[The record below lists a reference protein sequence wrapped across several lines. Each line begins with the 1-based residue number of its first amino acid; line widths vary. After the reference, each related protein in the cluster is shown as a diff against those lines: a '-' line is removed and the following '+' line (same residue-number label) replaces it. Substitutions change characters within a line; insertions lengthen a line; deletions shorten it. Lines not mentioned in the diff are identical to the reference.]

1 MKKGFYYVSVLFIAL
16 LLLSFHH
23 LGYSLG
29 DSIFKAVGLSPW
41 SKINNTGFH
50 LPAIIGI
57 ILLIVGTSGTVK
69 YYKPKYPKILRR
81 IIIGCCVFFIV
92 VPYVSE
98 GTMYLLKHNSNGIDS
113 IDVADLKCRYK
124 TNEGNLV
131 IADCSF
137 ELYNYGKVEKI
148 SLKPVLNQDFVE
160 FDFQSNTLSL
170 DSHSKLNMSMQFN
183 GIQKDE
189 SVVVSGSLGE
199 VYLDLEIIH

>member
-1 MKKGFYYVSVLFIAL
+1 MKKGYFYIAAILVAL
-16 LLLSFHH
+16 LLLPFHH

-57 ILLIVGTSGTVK
+57 LLLIVGTSGTVK
-69 YYKPKYPKILRR
+69 FYKPKYPKILRR

-98 GTMYLLKHNSNGIDS
+98 GTMYLLKHNSNEIDS

-124 TNEGNLV
+124 TDEGNSV
-131 IADCSF
+131 IADCTF
-137 ELYNYGKVEKI
+137 ELYNYGKAEKI
-148 SLKPVLNQDFVE
+148 SLKPVLNNE
-160 FDFQSNTLSL
+160 FKQFEFQSNTLSL

-199 VYLDLEIIH
+199 VYLDLEIIE

>member
-1 MKKGFYYVSVLFIAL
+1 MKKGFYYVAAIFIAL
-16 LLLSFHH
+16 LLLAYHH
-23 LGYSLG
+23 LRYSLG
-29 DSIFKAVGLSPW
+29 DSIFNAVGLSPW
-41 SKINNTGFH
+41 TKSNNTGFH

-57 ILLIVGTSGTVK
+57 VLLLVGVSGTVK

-92 VPYVSE
+92 TPYISE

-124 TNEGNLV
+124 TDEGNSV

-137 ELYNYGKVEKI
+137 ELYNYGRAEKI
-148 SLKPVLNQDFVE
+148 SLKPVLNQDYVE
-160 FDFQSNTLSL
+160 FEFQSNTLSL
-170 DSHSKLNMSMQFN
+170 DTHSKLNMSMRFN

-189 SVVVSGSLGE
+189 KVIVSGSLGE
-199 VYLDLEIIH
+199 VYLDLEIIQ